1 MITFLD
7 VMEKALTG
15 KPVLPRDYEL
25 RIYSKNLR
33 EKVKEYD
40 IKYDGEELVPAD
52 NGLAK
57 DVFNAAFEFFVET
70 GAYCVDTGRVIKFS
84 EEEVKEELRKA
95 PKKVYFGEG
104 NDRKALM
111 PRKPEDKQ
119 SPWCFLGAAGGPVSS
134 EAIFLAL
141 MEGYASIPETNSIT
155 TPALTNVNGMRIRPR
170 SPLEVLGAI
179 RNAVLAREGMR
190 RVGRPGIPIMNTLS
204 TAESAVSLAA
214 ALHPKYGLRQSD
226 GFMIGVLDPMK
237 VDFDRLN
244 KACTIMS
251 FGAPIDIDFSPM
263 VGGYAG
269 GPEGSA
275 VSTVAHHFLGSLV
288 FKAVYFSPF
297 PLHIWHVCNTTPDL
311 IWVNSVYTQAVSL
324 NTNFLTIPLVYVAAG
339 PHTDMVLY
347 ETAASVISPIVS
359 GGHIEAVGV
368 AKNKH
373 EDYFTPL
380 EPKFAAEIAYS
391 VLGMKRTDANVIVKE
406 ILKKYSDKIK
416 NAPLGKKFQEC
427 YDIKR
432 VKPAKS
438 YIKIYESVKRELSD
452 IGIEWY
458 K

>member
-1 MITFLD
+1 MVTFLD
-7 VMEKALTG
+7 VIEKALTG
-15 KPVLPRDYEL
+15 KPTLPRDYEI

-33 EKVKEYD
+33 EKVEEYD
-40 IKYDGEELVPAD
+40 IKYDGEQLIPND
-52 NGLAK
+52 DSLAR
-57 DVFNAAFEFFVET
+57 DVFNAAFDFFIET
-70 GAYCVDTGRVIKFS
+70 GVYCVDTGRVIKFT
-84 EEEVKEELRKA
+84 EEEVREGLREA
-95 PKKVYFGEG
+95 PSKVYFGEG
-104 NDRKALM
+104 RDRKPLT
-111 PRKPEDKQ
+111 PRKPEDKKA
-119 SPWCFLGAAGGPVSS
+119 PWCFLGAAGGPVSS
-134 EAIFLAL
+134 EEVFLAL

-155 TPALTNVNGMRIRPR
+155 TPALTMVNGLRIRPK

-190 RVGRPGIPIMNTLS
+190 RTGRPGIPIMNTLS

-214 ALHPKYGLRQSD
+214 ALDPRYGLRKSD

-244 KACTIMS
+244 KACIIMS
-251 FGAPIDIDFSPM
+251 FGAPITIDFSPM

-275 VSTVAHHFLGSLV
+275 VSTVAHHFMANLV
-288 FKAVYFSPF
+288 FKATYFTPF

-324 NTNFLTIPLVYVAAG
+324 NTKFLTIPLVYVASG
-339 PHTDMVLY
+339 PHTEMVFY
-347 ETAASVISPIVS
+347 ETAASVIPPIVS
-359 GGHIEAVGV
+359 GGHIEALGV

-380 EPKFAAEIAYS
+380 EAQFAAEVAYS
-391 VLGMKRTDANVIVKE
+391 VLGMKREDADTVVKE
-406 ILKKYSDKIK
+406 ILKKYIDKIK
-416 NAPLGKKFQEC
+416 DAPLGKKFQEC

-432 VKPAKS
+432 VKPVKS
-438 YIKIYESVKRELSD
+438 YVEIYESIKNELGNL
-452 IGIEWY
+452 GIEWY